1 METCTIATRNREEM
15 LDITDRVRAVV
26 REKGWKRGAVALFC
40 PHTTCGLTINEGADP
55 DVRRDMTA
63 FFSRLVP
70 LRDGWRHAE
79 GNSDAH
85 IKASLMGPS
94 LFVIVEDGELR
105 LGTWQSLYLYEG
117 DGPRTRSVWLQWLPG
132 SASPDGEGGPMGT
145 GTERASGQ

>member
-94 LFVIVEDGELR
+94 LFVIV
-105 LGTWQSLYLYEG
+105 
-117 DGPRTRSVWLQWLPG
+117 RTASCG
-132 SASPDGEGGPMGT
+132 SARGRACTCTRGTAPAPARCGSSGCRVPPRRPARGGPMGT